1 MITNH
6 TDNKQT
12 NIQVQVLTPEELEL
26 QKLEKMFDDGHRKLK
41 YMKQKI
47 AQLQRKLKK

>member
-6 TDNKQT
+6 TTNKQT
-12 NIQVQVLTPEELEL
+12 NIQVQVMTPEELEL
-26 QKLEKMFDDGHRKLK
+26 QKLEKMFDEGHRKLK